1 MKIQTTPI
9 SFLWSVIKP
18 YKYLYFVMMMAPF
31 ANGVHPILYN
41 YAVKLL
47 LDLFTQNEKITLAQ
61 SYKPIMCFIMAQV
74 ILDGAWRAHNFA
86 QLKAMPYIFQDMMNK
101 ICTHCFNLPY
111 TYFQNNLSGSIVGRT
126 RGIGDNYHKMHQSIE
141 WKLSKPLLITL
152 FSGIV
157 LAYTN
162 IKIFTVIIAFTAIY
176 LPLALKFFTK
186 LAKMEQAKQDS
197 WYNLF
202 GIVADCITNIFTIFS
217 FAAKKR
223 ELNKVQD
230 YYHNV
235 HNHLT
240 IKYYKYDFIISI
252 ILSLVYWVYL
262 IGVFVYVIYL
272 RNLGEISIGDIA
284 FIMSLTF
291 LFAENSWHA
300 TMAVK
305 DFLEDVA
312 AFRSAFTIMQIPQ
325 DTIDK
330 ENAAELKISKGE
342 IIFKDI
348 SFAYKEGSSVF
359 QSLNLHI
366 KAGEKVGIVG
376 HSGSGKS
383 TLIALLLKNFKA
395 GSGDIIIDN
404 QSIYDTSSDSLR
416 EQISLIPQDIMLFHR
431 CIGENIG
438 YAKENALPQEIEKAA
453 KAANIHEFI
462 DGLPEKYNTIV
473 GERGV
478 KLSGGQRQRI
488 AIARAILKNAP
499 ILILDEATSSLD
511 SHTEQEI
518 QKSINTMLDIDNV
531 TIIAIAHRLSTIKHM
546 DRIIVM
552 DKGEIVESGTFTEL
566 LSKEKGKFKELWEHQ
581 VNGFV

>member
-1 MKIQTTPI
+1 MKTTYQPI

-18 YKYLYFVMMMAPF
+18 YKYLYLVMMIAPI
-31 ANGVHPILYN
+31 ASGVYPIIYN

-47 LDLFTQNEKITLAQ
+47 LDLFTQNAQITFAQ
-61 SYKPIMCFIMAQV
+61 SYKPIICFIMSQA

-86 QLKAMPYIFQDMMNK
+86 QLKSIPYVFQNMMDK
-101 ICTHCFNLPY
+101 ICNHCFNLPY
-111 TYFQNNLSGSIVGRT
+111 VYFQNNLSGSVVGKI
-126 RGIGDNYHKMHQSIE
+126 RGIGDNYYKMHQALE
-141 WKLSKPLLITL
+141 YKLSTSILSTI

-157 LAYTN
+157 LANTN
-162 IKIFTVIIAFTAIY
+162 IKIFFAIIAFTAVY
-176 LPLALKFFTK
+176 LPLSLKFFTK
-186 LAKMEQAKQDS
+186 LAKMEQARQDA

-202 GIVADCITNIFTIFS
+202 GNVADCISNIFTIFS

-223 ELNKVQD
+223 ELNKIND
-230 YYHNV
+230 YYYNV
-235 HNHLT
+235 HNPLA
-240 IKYYKYDFIISI
+240 IKYYKYDFIVSI
-252 ILSLVYWVYL
+252 ILALVYWVYL
-262 IGVFVYVIYL
+262 IGIFVYVIHL

-284 FIMSLTF
+284 FVMSLTF

-300 TMAVK
+300 TMAIK
-305 DFLEDVA
+305 SFLEVIA

-330 ENAAELKISKGE
+330 EDAADLKISKGE
-342 IIFKDI
+342 IIFKEI
-348 SFAYKEGSSVF
+348 EFAYKDSSNIF
-359 QSLNLHI
+359 KSLNLHI

-376 HSGSGKS
+376 HSGGGKS

-395 GSGDIIIDN
+395 SNGDIIIDN
-404 QSIYDTSSDSLR
+404 QSIYDSSSDSLR
-416 EQISLIPQDIMLFHR
+416 SQISLIPQDIMLFHR
-431 CIGENIG
+431 SIGENIG
-438 YAKENALPQEIEKAA
+438 YAKENATQEEIENAA

-462 DGLPEKYNTIV
+462 ENLPEKYNTIV

-518 QKSINTMLDIDNV
+518 QKSINMMLDIDNV
-531 TIIAIAHRLSTIKHM
+531 TILAVAHRLSTIKHM

-552 DKGEIVESGTFTEL
+552 DKGNIIESGTFNEL
-566 LSKEKGKFKELWEHQ
+566 LSKEKGKFKALWEHQ
-581 VNGFV
+581 INGFV